1 MKLRVAAVQMS
12 STQDKKLNLQRAGEL
27 TEGAAAAG
35 AKIIALPEMFNFVG
49 PRELWPQ
56 QAETI
61 PGPTIDWMRALA
73 KKHRVYIIAGS
84 IFEKAEGLKVHNTSV
99 LLSPD
104 GELVG
109 RYRKIHL
116 FDVNLRGNVA
126 VTESDYV
133 APGDTPVVFDTDYCR
148 VGLTICYDLRFPELY
163 RKEAKAGAQIIFVP
177 SGFMLY
183 TGRDHWMPLLQA
195 RAIENQVF
203 LVAPDQVG
211 AEPPFHFY
219 GRSAIID
226 PWGIVLVCAQDQETA
241 IIADL
246 DFDLLGKIREEL
258 PSLKNTRLL

>member
-27 TEGAAAAG
+27 TQEAAAVG
-35 AKIIALPEMFNFVG
+35 AKIIVLPEMFNFVG
-49 PRELWPQ
+49 PREQWPQ

-61 PGPTIDWMRALA
+61 PGPTIDWMAALA
-73 KKHRVYIIAGS
+73 RKYRIYLVAGS
-84 IFEKAEGLKVHNTSV
+84 IFEKTEGSKIHNTSV
-99 LLSPD
+99 LISPS

-109 RYRKIHL
+109 KYRKIHL

-126 VTESDYV
+126 VTESEYV
-133 APGDTPVVFDTDYCR
+133 APGDKPAIFDTDYCR

-163 RKEAKAGAQIIFVP
+163 RIEAKASAKIIFVP

-183 TGRDHWMPLLQA
+183 TGKDHWMPLLQA

-203 LVAPDQVG
+203 LIAPNQVG
-211 AEPPFHFY
+211 ARPPFHFY

-226 PWGIVLVCAQDQETA
+226 PWGVVLACARDQETT

-246 DFDLLGKIREEL
+246 DFDLLEKIREEL
-258 PSLKNTRLL
+258 PSLRNSRL